1 MTKPDPQNY
10 VHGYSERETE
20 RLYDQAGSVRHLIHH
35 ELRYPP
41 GSKVLEAGCGV
52 GAQTVTLAQNSPEA
66 QFYAVDWAGKSLELA
81 RDTVASQGITN
92 VEFSEA
98 DLFDLPFEA
107 AYFDHLF
114 ICHLLEHQVE
124 PVSGLT
130 AIRKHL
136 KPGGTVTV
144 FEGDHG
150 SCYFYPPS
158 EDALMTWNC
167 LIKVQR
173 RLGANSLIGRELFPL
188 ITDAGFARVRVEPK
202 MVYID
207 QSRPELMESFVHKT
221 IIPMVEGVRDHA
233 LEMDLIDEPTWHNG
247 ISDLHRIRHSEMGI
261 FCYTFFKGRA
271 IR

>member
-114 ICHLLEHQVE
+114 ICHLLET
-124 PVSGLT
+124 SGRT
-130 AIRKHL
+130 GIR
-136 KPGGTVTV
+136 
-144 FEGDHG
+144 
-150 SCYFYPPS
+150 
-158 EDALMTWNC
+158 
-167 LIKVQR
+167 
-173 RLGANSLIGRELFPL
+173 
-188 ITDAGFARVRVEPK
+188 TD
-202 MVYID
+202 
-207 QSRPELMESFVHKT
+207 
-221 IIPMVEGVRDHA
+221 
-233 LEMDLIDEPTWHNG
+233 
-247 ISDLHRIRHSEMGI
+247 SDSQ
-261 FCYTFFKGRA
+261 TS
-271 IR
+271 

>member
-1 MTKPDPQNY
+1 MTKGDPQNY

-35 ELRYPP
+35 DLRYSS

-66 QFYAVDWAGKSLELA
+66 QFYSVDWSGKSLDLA
-81 RDTVASQGITN
+81 RDAVTRQGIAN
-92 VEFSEA
+92 VEFCEA
-98 DLFDLPFEA
+98 DLFDLPFET
-107 AYFDHLF
+107 AYFDHIF
-114 ICHLLEHQVE
+114 ICHLLEHQAK
-124 PVSGLT
+124 PVSGLK
-130 AIRKHL
+130 ALREHL

-150 SCYFYPPS
+150 SCYFHPSS
-158 EDALMTWNC
+158 EDAQMTWNC
-167 LIKVQR
+167 LIEVQR

-188 ITDAGFARVRVEPK
+188 VTDAGFARVRIEPK

-207 QSRPELMESFVHKT
+207 QSRPKFMESFVHKT
-221 IIPMVEGVRDHA
+221 IIPMVEGVKDQA
-233 LEMDLIDEPTWHNG
+233 LEMDLIDADSWRSG
-247 ISDLHRIRHSEMGI
+247 ISDLHRIRHSEAGI
-261 FCYTFFKGRA
+261 FCYTFFKCNA

>member
-41 GSKVLEAGCGV
+41 GAKVLEAGCGV

-66 QFYAVDWAGKSLELA
+66 YFYAVDWAGKSLELA
-81 RDTVASQGITN
+81 RDAVTRQEITN
-92 VEFSEA
+92 VEFCEA

-107 AYFDHLF
+107 SYFDHLF
-114 ICHLLEHQVE
+114 VCHLLEHQVE
-124 PVSGLT
+124 PVSALT
-130 AIRKHL
+130 AIRTHL

-158 EDALMTWNC
+158 EDALMAWNC
-167 LIKVQR
+167 LIEVQR
-173 RLGANSLIGRELFPL
+173 QLGANSLIGRELYPL
-188 ITDAGFARVRVEPK
+188 MANAGFARVWVEPK

-207 QSRPELMESFVHKT
+207 QSNPDLMESFVHKT
-221 IIPMVEGVRDHA
+221 IIPMVEGVKDQA
-233 LEMDLIDEPTWHNG
+233 LEMDLIDASSWDNG
-247 ISDLHRIRHSEMGI
+247 ISDLHRIRHLETGI
-261 FCYTFFKGRA
+261 FCYTFFKGNA
-271 IR
+271 IK